1 MLHFSRWKTAFIWL
15 VVLIS
20 AVIASPNLFTDKQL
34 ETMPAWYKD
43 NKVTLGLDL
52 QGGSHI
58 MLKIERSDIV
68 KERLETIVGD
78 VRTQLRDA
86 NIRYSGLSGAGQQI
100 QVRISDPAQYEA
112 AKTAL
117 RDLTTPVSA
126 GTLVGGSIT
135 EVTMSDGGD
144 SLLRLNLTDEGVD
157 YRLSSAVAQSIE
169 VVRRRVDEVGTT
181 EPLIQRQGSDRIIVQ
196 VPGLQDPQRLK
207 SLLNQTA
214 KLSFRMVDT
223 TMPVQEA
230 MSGRPPAT
238 SEVLY
243 SQDDPPVPYLVER
256 RALVSGDNL
265 VDSQASFNQQ
275 NNEPVVTFR
284 FDSRGAQRF
293 AQATQQNVGKPFA
306 IILDNQVISAPVIRE
321 PIIGGSGQI
330 SGNFSV
336 QGANDLAVLLRAGAL
351 PATLTVVEERTVGP
365 SLGADSINAG
375 LYASV
380 IGAVGV
386 VLFMFIFYGFFGL
399 LANIALIINVV
410 MLLAV
415 LSIIGSTLTLPGI
428 AGIVLTIGMAV
439 DSNVLIYER
448 IREEVKSG
456 KPLIQSLDN
465 GFTRAFGTI
474 IDANITTLIV
484 AGVLFYMGTGPVKGF
499 AVTLA
504 VGIITTVFTAFTLT
518 AWMFGMWVR
527 RSRPK
532 HLPKGIRSGV
542 FDGRDFPF
550 MRFRRYVFVGTGI
563 VMLACVVGF
572 ATKGLNLGID
582 FQGGSVI
589 EVKSKQGDADIA
601 DIRERLSQLNLGEI
615 QAQGFGTPQDV
626 LIRIQAQDGGE
637 NAEQSAITLVRG
649 ELEDKYDF
657 RRVEVVGPSVSGDL
671 TFTSSIGIL
680 IAMVSIMIYIWVRFE
695 WQFALGAIISMV
707 HDVVFTIGLFVFLGI
722 EFNLTSIAA
731 ILTIIGYSLN
741 DTVVIYDRIRENLR
755 RYKKMPLSVL
765 IDVSLNQTLSRTIL
779 TGLTVLLALLSLYLF
794 GGEVIR
800 SFTFAMLFGVGIGV
814 FSSVYIAAPVLIAF
828 KLRPEGKDAEEDA
841 TPAKAGAIGG
851 KPAV

>member
-20 AVIASPNLFTDKQL
+20 VFIASPNLFTDKQL
-34 ETMPAWYKD
+34 EGMPNWYKD

-86 NIRYSGLSGAGQQI
+86 NIRYSGLAGNGQQV
-100 QVRISDPAQYEA
+100 QVRITDPAQYEA

-117 RDLTTPVSA
+117 RDLTLPVSS
-126 GTLVGGSIT
+126 GTLVGTSIT
-135 EVTMSDGGD
+135 EVTMTDVGENV
-144 SLLRLNLTDEGVD
+144 LRLNLTDDGIA
-157 YRLSSAVAQSIE
+157 YRLSSAVSQSIE

-223 TMPVQEA
+223 SMPVQEA
-230 MSGRPPAT
+230 MNGRPPAT

-336 QGANDLAVLLRAGAL
+336 EGANDLAVLLRAGAL

-365 SLGADSINAG
+365 SLGSDSINAG
-375 LYASV
+375 LMASA
-380 IGAVGV
+380 IGAAAV
-386 VLFMFIFYGFFGL
+386 VIFMFIFYGFFGL
-399 LANIALIINVV
+399 LANIALIVNIV

-448 IREEVKSG
+448 IREEVRSG
-456 KPLIQSLDN
+456 KPLISSLES
-465 GFTRAFGTI
+465 GFTRAFATI
-474 IDANITTLIV
+474 MDANITTLIV
-484 AGVLFYMGTGPVKGF
+484 ASVLFYMGTGPVKGF

-504 VGIITTVFTAFTLT
+504 VGIVTTVFTAYTLT
-518 AWMFGMWVR
+518 AWMFGVWVR
-527 RSRPK
+527 RTRPK
-532 HLPKGIRSGV
+532 ALPRGIRTAI
-542 FDGRDFPF
+542 FDGKDVPF
-550 MRFRRYVFVGTGI
+550 MRYRRYVFILSGVL
-563 VMLACVVGF
+563 MLACVGGF

-582 FQGGSVI
+582 FQGGSVV
-589 EVKSKQGDADIA
+589 EVKAKQGDADIA
-601 DIRERLSQLNLGEI
+601 DIRDRLSQLNLGEV

-626 LIRIQAQDGGE
+626 LIRIQAQEGGE

-649 ELEDKYDF
+649 ELEDKYEF
-657 RRVEVVGPSVSGDL
+657 RRVEVVGPAVSGDL
-671 TFTSSIGIL
+671 TLTSTIGIAL
-680 IAMVSIMIYIWVRFE
+680 AMVAIMAYIWVRFE

-755 RYKKMPLSVL
+755 RYKKMPLSMI

-779 TGLTVLLALLSLYLF
+779 TGLTVMLALLSLYLF

-828 KLRPEGKDAEEDA
+828 KLRPGGNDPEDA
-841 TPAKAGAIGG
+841 KAEANAIGG

>member
-15 VVLIS
+15 AVLIS
-20 AVIASPNLFTDKQL
+20 VVIASPNLFTDKQL
-34 ETMPAWYKD
+34 EGMPNWYKD

-86 NIRYSGLSGAGQQI
+86 NIKYSGLAGNGQQV
-100 QVRISDPAQYEA
+100 QVRITDPAQYEA

-117 RDLTTPVSA
+117 RDLTLPVSS
-126 GTLVGGSIT
+126 GTLVGTSIT
-135 EVTMSDGGD
+135 EVTMTDAGD
-144 SLLRLNLTDEGVD
+144 SLLRLNLTDDGIN
-157 YRLSSAVAQSIE
+157 YRLSSAVSQSIE

-223 TMPVQEA
+223 SMPVQEA
-230 MSGRPPAT
+230 LNGRPPAT
-238 SEVLY
+238 SEILY

-365 SLGADSINAG
+365 SLGSDSINAG
-375 LYASV
+375 LVASA
-380 IGAVGV
+380 IGAAGV
-386 VLFMFIFYGFFGL
+386 VIFMFIFYGFFGL
-399 LANIALIINVV
+399 LANIALIVNIV

-448 IREEVKSG
+448 IREEVRSG
-456 KPLIQSLDN
+456 KPLISSLEN
-465 GFTRAFGTI
+465 GFTRAFATI
-474 IDANITTLIV
+474 MDANITTLIV
-484 AGVLFYMGTGPVKGF
+484 ASVLFYMGTGPVKGF

-504 VGIITTVFTAFTLT
+504 VGIITTVFTAYTLT
-518 AWMFGMWVR
+518 AWMFGVWVR

-532 HLPKGIRSGV
+532 TLPKGIRTAL
-542 FDGRDFPF
+542 FDGKDIPF
-550 MRFRRYVFVGTGI
+550 MRYRRYVFILSGV
-563 VMLACVVGF
+563 VMLICVGGF
-572 ATKGLNLGID
+572 VTKGLNLGID

-589 EVKSKQGDADIA
+589 EVKAKQGDADIA
-601 DIRERLSQLNLGEI
+601 DIRDRLSQLNLGEI

-649 ELEDKYDF
+649 ELEEKYEF
-657 RRVEVVGPSVSGDL
+657 RRVEVVGPAVSGDL
-671 TFTSSIGIL
+671 TVSSTIGIGL
-680 IAMVSIMIYIWVRFE
+680 AMICIMAYIWLRFE

-755 RYKKMPLSVL
+755 RYKKMPLSMI
-765 IDVSLNQTLSRTIL
+765 IDLSLNQTLSRTIL
-779 TGLTVLLALLSLYLF
+779 TGLTVMLALLSLYLF

-828 KLRPEGKDAEEDA
+828 KLRPGGNDTEDEKADAKRD
-841 TPAKAGAIGG
+841 AIGG
-851 KPAV
+851 KPAI

>member
-34 ETMPAWYKD
+34 ENMPAWYKD

-100 QVRISDPAQYEA
+100 QVRISDPAQYET

-144 SLLRLNLTDEGVD
+144 NLLRLNLTDEGVD

-230 MSGRPPAT
+230 MNGRPPAT

-380 IGAVGV
+380 IGAIGV

-550 MRFRRYVFVGTGI
+550 MRFRRYVFVGTGV

-589 EVKSKQGDADIA
+589 EVKAKQGDADIA
-601 DIRERLSQLNLGEI
+601 DIRDRLSQLNLGEI

-626 LIRIQAQDGGE
+626 LIRIQAQEGGE

-657 RRVEVVGPSVSGDL
+657 RRVEVVGPAVSGDL
-671 TFTSSIGIL
+671 TVTSSIGIL
-680 IAMVSIMIYIWVRFE
+680 IAMVAIMIYIWVRFE

-707 HDVVFTIGLFVFLGI
+707 HDVVLTIGLFVFLGI

-828 KLRPEGKDAEEDA
+828 KLRPEGKDAEDEKVE
-841 TPAKAGAIGG
+841 TKTGAIGG